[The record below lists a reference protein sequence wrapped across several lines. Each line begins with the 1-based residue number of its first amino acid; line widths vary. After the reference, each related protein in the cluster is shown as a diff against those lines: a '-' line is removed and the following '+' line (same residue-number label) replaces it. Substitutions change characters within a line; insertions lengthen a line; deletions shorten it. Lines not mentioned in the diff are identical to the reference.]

1 MQDLPQL
8 QQRMPAL
15 QWSQGEVRGVGGALQ
30 AWHLPLAALL
40 GSTYAE
46 LDAQLPVSDLEA
58 LDGLEVALPAAPPPL
73 PPRNEAPPHCRAG
86 AELR

>member
-1 MQDLPQL
+1 M
-8 QQRMPAL
+8 
-15 QWSQGEVRGVGGALQ
+15 GGALQ

-58 LDGLEVALPAAPPPL
+58 LDGLEVTRPTAPQPV
-73 PPRNEAPPHCRAG
+73 PPRNEAPLHRQADAG
-86 AELR
+86 PPSNGMPQASG